1 MGRLSLVLIAA
12 VTLNFLRLNPPQRS
26 LASDFDPEP
35 RKDVII
41 CHRSFKNQ
49 GRSFTLI
56 VPVKSAKLHSL
67 HGDTEGDCEPND

>member
-12 VTLNFLRLNPPQRS
+12 ATLNFLRLNPPQRS
-26 LASDFDPEP
+26 LASSPAP
-35 RKDVII
+35 KKDVII